1 MNVLGRRNSEKIPTK
16 KAKQI
21 KVDSSKFLG
30 ERRRII
36 QDCPSS
42 DGIESKNYNGEDES
56 RNKIQDE
63 NKDGKHNSDGNNN
76 GDRNIN
82 ASSNSSNCS
91 SSGSSGSSSGSS
103 SSSGSGSSSSSSGS
117 SSSSSSIDELRN
129 VPSRIQ
135 PYGSFELAERVE
147 DNSTKYSIRHRE
159 NVSVFI
165 EMVGQP
171 LPVDSI
177 SGNNGTAVRSAVV
190 GRRKQPVCSEKM
202 KSHSMMRKIS

>member
-1 MNVLGRRNSEKIPTK
+1 MMNVLGRRNSEKIPTK

-63 NKDGKHNSDGNNN
+63 NKDCKHNSDGNNN

-82 ASSNSSNCS
+82 ASSNCS
-91 SSGSSGSSSGSS
+91 SSGSSGSSCGSS
-103 SSSGSGSSSSSSGS
+103 SSSGSG
-117 SSSSSSIDELRN
+117 SSSSSIDELRN

-202 KSHSMMRKIS
+202 KSHSIMRKIS